1 MPMID
6 VRKQLDK
13 EQDMIITQQIHLHA
27 EQRENKQ
34 CDKEN
39 TNEENQQYEAEKAK
53 INVRA
58 EQRKNIANIENEHGE
73 SEENDVKRNIEN
85 FRMALHAIEG
95 NQIEKEKS

>member
-1 MPMID
+1 MLD

-13 EQDMIITQQIHLHA
+13 EQDMIITQKIRVHA

-39 TNEENQQYEAEKAK
+39 TSEENQQNEAEKAK

-58 EQRKNIANIENEHGE
+58 EQK
-73 SEENDVKRNIEN
+73 KT
-85 FRMALHAIEG
+85 
-95 NQIEKEKS
+95 

>member
-1 MPMID
+1 
-6 VRKQLDK
+6 
-13 EQDMIITQQIHLHA
+13 MIITQKIHVHA

-39 TNEENQQYEAEKAK
+39 TSEENQQNVAEKAK

-85 FRMALHAIEG
+85 LRMALHAIEG
-95 NQIEKEKS
+95 NQIEKETQINRILNVSV